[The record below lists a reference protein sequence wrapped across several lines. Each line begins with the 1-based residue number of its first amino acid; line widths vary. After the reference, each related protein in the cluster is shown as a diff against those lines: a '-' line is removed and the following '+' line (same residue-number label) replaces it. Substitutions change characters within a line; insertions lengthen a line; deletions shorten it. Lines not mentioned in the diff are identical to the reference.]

1 MPRVYR
7 CPAVTSGGR
16 GGGAFRWHAGGMTLY
31 NLPMPAAT
39 LPALLSVL
47 AISLISFAGALALT
61 LGPARIRGVLPVLVA
76 MAAGALIGDAFL
88 HLLPEAAE
96 HAGGFTPEVGWWVLG
111 GLLGFFLIESVLH
124 WHHHGE
130 DVAEHEAGHI
140 HPLAWMNLLGDLIH
154 NVMDGMLVAGA
165 WLVSEPLG
173 LATTIA
179 VALHEVPQEFGDFG
193 VLLSAGLSSRR
204 ALLLNFV
211 SALGAVLGALLV
223 LLAGHEIHVEHQLVP
238 LAAGGFLY
246 VACADL
252 VPELRRRVRGRWVW
266 ITLVALLA
274 GVALVALVPGHVHG
288 GHDAPDA
295 HGGH

>member
-1 MPRVYR
+1 MPD
-7 CPAVTSGGR
+7 
-16 GGGAFRWHAGGMTLY
+16 
-31 NLPMPAAT
+31 AA
-39 LPALLSVL
+39 LPALLSVV
-47 AISLISFAGALALT
+47 AISLLSFVGALALT
-61 LGPARIRGVLPVLVA
+61 LGPARLRGVLPVLVA
-76 MAAGALIGDAFL
+76 LAAGAFVGDVFL
-88 HLLPEAAE
+88 HLLPEAVE
-96 HAGGFTPEVGWWVLG
+96 HHGGFTPALGWWVLA
-111 GLLGFFLIESVLH
+111 GLFGFFVIESVIH

-130 DVAEHEAGHI
+130 DVEDHLEGRV
-140 HPLAWMNLLGDLIH
+140 HPLAWMNLLGDLLH
-154 NVMDGMLVAGA
+154 NVIDGMLVAGA
-165 WLVSEPLG
+165 WLVGPDLG